1 MYDFPLLNPNVVS
14 FDKALSAVQ
23 KSIYKKE
30 GAQKLLKLQK
40 IAPKITNV
48 APALYFNEG
57 DGAGGE
63 IGGTPD
69 LVNLMM
75 LNQNAAIPD
84 ILKELNFYYPKCL
97 KTGLPMQYLGFFT
110 GVNIPIIAKMF
121 QKKIDYFEFCHFG
134 ETRTFDSSVP
144 NVKLHVWCSDQMF
157 YDNTQDVVFRLE
169 QVYSKPYKVDMN
181 LYNDAIS
188 EYLKDVSNNVEKY
201 VNFPKMLLG
210 ESTIE
215 WEIDRETQTLTD
227 NQSDKYYDLR
237 TDYTFK
243 LLGSPKSQQEP
254 HRPLVQGRRPFVRC
268 MAPLLSWNDNED
280 DMTHQAYCDILA
292 LSQVKI
298 AEAKLDSSNT

>member
-14 FDKALSAVQ
+14 FDKALSVVQ
-23 KSIYKKE
+23 KSIYKKN

-40 IAPKITNV
+40 IAPKIKNV

-63 IGGTPD
+63 VGGTPD

-75 LNQNAAIPD
+75 LNKNVAVAD
-84 ILKELNFYYPKCL
+84 ILKKLNFYYPKCP

-110 GVNIPIIAKMF
+110 GVNIPIVANMF
-121 QKKIDYFEFCHFG
+121 QKKIDYFEICHFG

-169 QVYSKPYKVDMN
+169 NLYSKPYKVDTN
-181 LYNDAIS
+181 LYNDALS
-188 EYLKDVSNNVEKY
+188 EYLKDVDKSNIDEKY

-215 WEIDRETQTLTD
+215 WELDSETQKITD
-227 NQSDKYYDLR
+227 NQSEKYYDIR
-237 TDYTFK
+237 KSYAFK
-243 LLGSPKSQQEP
+243 LLGSPEY
-254 HRPLVQGRRPFVRC
+254 
-268 MAPLLSWNDNED
+268 LSIFSYED
-280 DMTHQAYCDILA
+280 SRT
-292 LSQVKI
+292 
-298 AEAKLDSSNT
+298 NTFPRK